1 MDAAAIKD
9 IFAAFAQ
16 VSVRKMFGGHGV
28 YADGLCFAIEAFG
41 EIYLKVDAETEPAFE
56 AAGTK
61 RFTYEMSGKPKS
73 MAYRTMPGEAEDD
86 EEALK
91 RWCGLALAAARRAD
105 LAKQAKAVRGAARKR
120 R

>member
-1 MDAAAIKD
+1 MDAAAITD
-9 IFAAFAQ
+9 IFAAFAP

-56 AAGTK
+56 TAGAK
-61 RFTYEMSGKPKS
+61 RFVYEMSGKPKS
-73 MAYRTMPGEAEDD
+73 MAYRTLPGEAEDD
-86 EEALK
+86 EEALR
-91 RWCGLALAAARRAD
+91 RWSGLALAAARRAD
-105 LAKQAKAVRGAARKR
+105 AAKRAKPARGAARKR